1 MNCSRNV
8 HFLMSKKL
16 LVVFEDVCFFV
27 IIFKVRELEMG
38 ELSEIASII
47 NYEKGQRREGAT

>member
-1 MNCSRNV
+1 
-8 HFLMSKKL
+8 MSKKL